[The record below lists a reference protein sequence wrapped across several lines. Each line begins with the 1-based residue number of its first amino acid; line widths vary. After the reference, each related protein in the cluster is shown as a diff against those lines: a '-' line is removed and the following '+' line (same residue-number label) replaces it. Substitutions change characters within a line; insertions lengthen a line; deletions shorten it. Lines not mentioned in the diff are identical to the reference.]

1 VQKHLNNNEL
11 RRVVYVPGKLVN
23 FVTSG

>member
-1 VQKHLNNNEL
+1 VQRFVGTGAP

-23 FVTSG
+23 IVL